1 MAKARAP
8 GVRWIGGKRV
18 DLVELRKRRKLAKE
32 RAVPV
37 EDTRV
42 SDVWARSDAR
52 AASAKLDAAEDKARK
67 ALPTKQI
74 VKVEKV
80 DNPDFSR
87 DHVESYAGNFR
98 KIDALINV
106 KESAISAL
114 VAKKAIDECQAEA
127 AVKFRRLFEAMGGKG
142 ASAIDYSRE
151 QVDGGGATVAITDQQ
166 IDAGRKLKL
175 AHDALT
181 KAHGVYAWKIVI
193 YVCGEGLSIH
203 DMTETR
209 RQRDTLTDNL
219 RQYLDCLAAH
229 WNLSTRQN
237 VSAPQRSLQGLTSRA

>member
-1 MAKARAP
+1 MAKAAKHKPAFRSQHIEIVTGQVQNPNWSRAHS
-8 GVRWIGGKRV
+8 G
-18 DLVELRKRRKLAKE
+18 AKANP
-32 RAVPV
+32 RFI
-37 EDTRV
+37 
-42 SDVWARSDAR
+42 
-52 AASAKLDAAEDKARK
+52 SAQMNA
-67 ALPTKQI
+67 
-74 VKVEKV
+74 
-80 DNPDFSR
+80 
-87 DHVESYAGNFR
+87 
-98 KIDALINV
+98 
-106 KESAISAL
+106 KESAISVLAS
-114 VAKKAIDECQAEA
+114 KGAIDECQAEA